1 MFVIYPWDKR
11 VSQSYSKENSVFI
24 YPYQIFY
31 SLQSQLSQKN
41 GITINL
47 FAPAKMYTYASI
59 FTFFFILTPINSMNP
74 SPPVLPCHPHLRPGS
89 IMFPGLLQ

>member
-1 MFVIYPWDKR
+1 MGQMGVSILLKR
-11 VSQSYSKENSVFI
+11 EFSVYISLSNLLFSPVSIIS
-24 YPYQIFY
+24 
-31 SLQSQLSQKN
+31 KN

-74 SPPVLPCHPHLRPGS
+74 SPPVLPCHPHLSPGS